1 MKKQLLFAA
10 MLMLSAA
17 PAVSVSAAQPFA
29 AAAEE
34 GQTLATQE
42 QYDAL
47 QNSIYKLRQSIEAML
62 KEINEKYADAEDT
75 KNSLEF
81 NKNSLDDM
89 AAEVKGKFGA
99 ETLTV
104 AEVEKYQ
111 ATVAEMAEG
120 LKDAVK
126 NAEQEVYSFQVNTH
140 YQDASMHKSE
150 CLGKVPENV
159 QNYYAPSFDD
169 LDAEMMQVYMPV
181 MMGGPIESA
190 EKAKEMCAQFDA
202 ISAKADSLVAASKKA
217 STLLDDI
224 TATLASLDAEIAK
237 IKKDFPEYDLS
248 AVNESAE
255 YWKNLA
261 AEFAQAPAEGADLY
275 TEKQI
280 ADFAVEFGYFKEN
293 VSGVYAQ
300 AQKDEWMAQFNA
312 KYYPASQE
320 MDGLISQL
328 NTECPTVKD
337 KYFTK
342 LDDLNVEMTQMY
354 MKLYQED
361 LTQEQFNAMLARID
375 AILAEGQKIVDEAKE
390 AEKVATGI
398 SGITVSEAVKAGKVY
413 SIDGKRVSKSA
424 KGLVLVIINGKKVI
438 LK

>member
-47 QNSIYKLRQSIEAML
+47 QKSISDLQQNIDAML

-75 KNSLEF
+75 KGSLEF
-81 NKNSLDDM
+81 NKSSLSDM
-89 AAEVKGKFGA
+89 AAEVKEKFTA
-99 ETLTV
+99 QTLTV
-104 AEVEKYQ
+104 AEVESYQ
-111 ATVAEMAEG
+111 ATVIEMAEG

-140 YQDASMHKSE
+140 YQNASMHKSE

-190 EKAKEMCAQFDA
+190 EKAKEMCDKFDA
-202 ISAKADSLVAASKKA
+202 ISAKADTLLAASKKA

-261 AEFAQAPAEGADLY
+261 AEFAQAPADPTAPY
-275 TEKQI
+275 TESKI
-280 ADFAVEFGYFKEN
+280 DGFVESFGYFKVN
-293 VSGVYAQ
+293 ISDLYAQ
-300 AQKDEWMAQFNA
+300 AQKDE
-312 KYYPASQE
+312 
-320 MDGLISQL
+320 
-328 NTECPTVKD
+328 
-337 KYFTK
+337 
-342 LDDLNVEMTQMY
+342 
-354 MKLYQED
+354 
-361 LTQEQFNAMLARID
+361 
-375 AILAEGQKIVDEAKE
+375 
-390 AEKVATGI
+390 
-398 SGITVSEAVKAGKVY
+398 
-413 SIDGKRVSKSA
+413 
-424 KGLVLVIINGKKVI
+424 
-438 LK
+438 

>member
-47 QNSIYKLRQSIEAML
+47 QKSISDLQQNIDAML

-75 KNSLEF
+75 KGSLEF
-81 NKNSLDDM
+81 NKSSLSDM
-89 AAEVKGKFGA
+89 AAEVKDKFAAG
-99 ETLTV
+99 TLTAAV
-104 AEVEKYQ
+104 VESYQ
-111 ATVAEMAEG
+111 AQVAEMAEG

-140 YQDASMHKSE
+140 YQNASMHKSE

-169 LDAEMMQVYMPV
+169 LDADMMQVYMPV

-190 EKAKEMCAQFDA
+190 EKAKEMCNQFDA
-202 ISAKADSLVAASKKA
+202 ISAKADALLNSAVQAGALV
-217 STLLDDI
+217 DDI
-224 TATLASLDAEIAK
+224 TETLASLDEKLAK
-237 IKKDFPEYDLS
+237 VKADFPEYDLS
-248 AVNESAE
+248 MMQESAG
-255 YWKNLA
+255 YWKNFA
-261 AEFAQAPAEGADLY
+261 AEFAQAPAEGTAPY

-280 ADFAVEFGYFKEN
+280 ADYAQNFGYFKE
-293 VSGVYAQ
+293 SAAGVYAE

-312 KYYPASQE
+312 KYTPASEKMNELVSILDAQ
-320 MDGLISQL
+320 
-328 NTECPTVKD
+328 CPIVGS
-337 KYFTK
+337 KYFTL
-342 LDDLNVEMTQMY
+342 LDDLNVELNQMY
-354 MKLYQED
+354 MSLYMGE
-361 LTQEQFNAMLARID
+361 LTQETFDKMMARID
-375 AILAEGQKIVDEAKE
+375 AILVEAQKIVDEAIE

-398 SGITVSEAVKAGKVY
+398 SDITVNKTVKAGNVY
-413 SIDGKRVSKSA
+413 SLDGKRVSKSA
-424 KGLVLVIINGKKVI
+424 KGLVIINGKKVV

>member
-10 MLMLSAA
+10 ILMLSAA

-47 QNSIYKLRQSIEAML
+47 QKSISDLQQNIDAML

-75 KNSLEF
+75 KGSLEF
-81 NKNSLDDM
+81 NKTSLSDM
-89 AAEVKGKFGA
+89 AAEVKDKFAAG
-99 ETLTV
+99 TLTA
-104 AEVEKYQ
+104 AEVESYQ
-111 ATVAEMAEG
+111 AQVAEMAEG

-140 YQDASMHKSE
+140 YQNASMHKSE

-202 ISAKADSLVAASKKA
+202 ISAKADSLLASAKLA
-217 STLLDDI
+217 GTLVDSI
-224 TATLASLDAEIAK
+224 TATLDSLGAEIAK
-237 IKKDFPEYDLS
+237 VKKNFPEYDLS
-248 AVNESAE
+248 MIQESAE
-255 YWKNLA
+255 YWKKFA
-261 AEFAQAPAEGADLY
+261 AEFTQAPAEGAAPY

-280 ADFAVEFGYFKEN
+280 AGYVENFGYFKD
-293 VSGVYAQ
+293 SALGVYAE

-312 KYYPASQE
+312 KYYPASQK
-320 MDGLISQL
+320 MDELVSTLDTQ
-328 NTECPTVKD
+328 CPTVKD
-337 KYFTK
+337 QFFTK
-342 LDDLNVEMTQMY
+342 LDDLNVEMTQMFT
-354 MKLYQED
+354 KLYMGE
-361 LTQEQFNAMLARID
+361 LTQESFDQMMARID
-375 AILAEGQKIVDEAKE
+375 AILLEAQNIVDQALE

-398 SGITVSEAVKAGKVY
+398 SDITVNKAAKAGNVY
-413 SIDGKRVSKSA
+413 SLDGKRVSKSA
-424 KGLVLVIINGKKVI
+424 KGLVIINGKKVV

>member
-17 PAVSVSAAQPFA
+17 PAISVSAAQPFA

-34 GQTLATQE
+34 GQTLATYG

-47 QNSIYKLRQSIEAML
+47 QMSIYDLQQSIDAML

-81 NKNSLDDM
+81 NKSSLSDM
-89 AAEVKGKFGA
+89 AAEVKDKFAAG
-99 ETLTV
+99 TLTA
-104 AEVEKYQ
+104 AEVESYQ
-111 ATVAEMAEG
+111 AQVAEMAEG

-140 YQDASMHKSE
+140 YQNASMHKSE
-150 CLGKVPENV
+150 CLGQVPENV

-202 ISAKADSLVAASKKA
+202 ISAKADSLVASAKLAGALVDS
-217 STLLDDI
+217 I
-224 TATLASLDAEIAK
+224 TATLDSLGAEIAK
-237 IKKDFPEYDLS
+237 VKKDFPEYDLS
-248 AVNESAE
+248 MMQESSE
-255 YWKNLA
+255 YWKNFA
-261 AEFAQAPAEGADLY
+261 AVFAQAPAEGTAPY

-280 ADFAVEFGYFKEN
+280 AEYAENFGYFKE
-293 VSGVYAQ
+293 SALGVYAE
-300 AQKDEWMAQFNA
+300 AQKDEWTAQFNA
-312 KYYPASQE
+312 KYTPASEKMNELLSTLDTQ
-320 MDGLISQL
+320 
-328 NTECPTVKD
+328 CPTVGS
-337 KYFTK
+337 KYFTQ
-342 LDDLNVEMTQMY
+342 LDDLNAELTQMY
-354 MKLYQED
+354 MSLYMGE
-361 LTQEQFNAMLARID
+361 LTQETFDKMMARID
-375 AILAEGQKIVDEAKE
+375 AILVEAQKIVDEAIE

-398 SGITVSEAVKAGKVY
+398 SDITVNKTVKVGNVY
-413 SIDGKRVSKSA
+413 SLDGKRVSKSA
-424 KGLVLVIINGKKVI
+424 KGLVIINGKKVV

>member
-47 QNSIYKLRQSIEAML
+47 MKSIAEVQQNIDAML
-62 KEINEKYADAEDT
+62 KEINDKYPDAEDT
-75 KNSLEF
+75 KYSLNF
-81 NKNSLDDM
+81 NKESLDKIADE
-89 AAEVKGKFGA
+89 AKAKFDA
-99 ETLTV
+99 KTLTAV
-104 AEVEKYQ
+104 EVESYQ
-111 ATVAEMAEG
+111 ASVNEIADG

-126 NAEQEVYSFQVNTH
+126 NAAQEVYSFQVNTH
-140 YQDASMHKSE
+140 YQNAAMHKSE
-150 CLGKVPENV
+150 CLGQIPENV
-159 QNYYAPSFDD
+159 QNYYAPAFDE
-169 LDAEMMQVYMPV
+169 LDADMMQVYMPV
-181 MMGGPIESA
+181 MMGTPVESA
-190 EKAKEMCAQFDA
+190 EKAKEMCDQFDA
-202 ISAKADSLVAASKKA
+202 ISKKADVLLAASKKA
-217 STLLDDI
+217 STLVDDI
-224 TATLASLDAEIAK
+224 TATLASLNEEIEK
-237 IKKDFPEYDLS
+237 VKKDFPEYDLS
-248 AVNESAE
+248 AVKETAE

-261 AEFAQAPAEGADLY
+261 AEFAQAPADPTAPY
-275 TEKQI
+275 TESKI
-280 ADFAVEFGYFKEN
+280 DGFVENFGYFKAN
-293 VSGVYAQ
+293 ISDLYAQ

-312 KYYPASQE
+312 KYYPAAQK
-320 MDGLISQL
+320 MDEYLSTL
-328 NTECPTVKD
+328 DSECPTVKD

-342 LDDLNVEMTQMY
+342 LDDLNVEMSQMY
-354 MKLYQED
+354 MKLFQED

-375 AILAEGQKIVDEAKE
+375 AILAEAQKIVDEAKE

-413 SIDGKRVSKSA
+413 SIDGKRISKSA
-424 KGLVLVIINGKKVI
+424 KGLVIINGKKVI

>member
-29 AAAEE
+29 ATAEE

-47 QNSIYKLRQSIEAML
+47 QKSISDLQQNIDAML
-62 KEINEKYADAEDT
+62 KEINKKYADAEDT

-81 NKNSLDDM
+81 NKTSLSDM
-89 AAEVKGKFGA
+89 AAEVKDKFAAG
-99 ETLTV
+99 TLTA
-104 AEVEKYQ
+104 AEVESYQ
-111 ATVAEMAEG
+111 AQVAEMAEG

-140 YQDASMHKSE
+140 YQNASMHKSE
-150 CLGKVPENV
+150 CLGLVPENV
-159 QNYYAPSFDD
+159 QNYYAPAFEE
-169 LDAEMMQVYMPV
+169 LDADMMQVYMPI
-181 MMGGPIESA
+181 MMGSPVESA
-190 EKAKEMCAQFDA
+190 EQAKQMCDQFEA
-202 ISAKADSLVAASKKA
+202 ISKKADALLATAQKA
-217 STLLDDI
+217 STLVNDI
-224 TATLASLDAEIAK
+224 TATLASLNEEMAK
-237 IKKDFPEYDLS
+237 VKTDFPEYDLS
-248 AVNESAE
+248 MMQESAE

-261 AEFAQAPAEGADLY
+261 AEFGQAPAEGTTPY

-280 ADFAVEFGYFKEN
+280 AEFTENFGYFKE
-293 VSGVYAQ
+293 SAAGVYAE

-312 KYYPASQE
+312 EYYPASQK
-320 MDGLISQL
+320 MDEYISTLDAQ
-328 NTECPTVKD
+328 CPTVKD
-337 KYFTK
+337 QYLTQ
-342 LDDLNVEMTQMY
+342 LDDLNVEMSQMY

-361 LTQEQFNAMLARID
+361 LTQEQFNAMMDRID
-375 AILAEGQKIVDEAKE
+375 AILVEAQKIVDEAIE

-398 SGITVSEAVKAGKVY
+398 SEITVNKAVKAGNVY
-413 SIDGKRVSKSA
+413 SLDGKRVSKSA
-424 KGLVLVIINGKKVI
+424 KGLVIINGKKVV

>member
-47 QNSIYKLRQSIEAML
+47 VKSIAEVQQNIDAML
-62 KEINEKYADAEDT
+62 KEINDKYPDAEDT
-75 KNSLEF
+75 KYSLNF
-81 NKNSLDDM
+81 NKESLDKIADEAKAKFEAKTLT
-89 AAEVKGKFGA
+89 AAEVDSYLASVKEIA
-99 ETLTV
+99 D
-104 AEVEKYQ
+104 
-111 ATVAEMAEG
+111 G

-126 NAEQEVYSFQVNTH
+126 NAAQEVYSFQVNTS
-140 YQDASMHKSE
+140 YQNAAMHKSE
-150 CLGKVPENV
+150 CLGQVPENV
-159 QNYYAPSFDD
+159 QNYYAPAFEE
-169 LDAEMMQVYMPV
+169 LDADMMQVYMPI
-181 MMGGPIESA
+181 MMGSPVESA
-190 EKAKEMCAQFDA
+190 EQAKKMCDQFEA
-202 ISAKADSLVAASKKA
+202 ISKKADALLAASKKA

-261 AEFAQAPAEGADLY
+261 AEFAQAPADPTAPY
-275 TEKQI
+275 TESKI
-280 ADFAVEFGYFKEN
+280 DGFVENLGYFKAN
-293 VSGVYAQ
+293 ISDLYAQ

-312 KYYPASQE
+312 KYTTASQK
-320 MDGLISQL
+320 MDEYISTL
-328 NTECPTVKD
+328 DSECPTVKD

-342 LDDLNVEMTQMY
+342 LDDLNVEMSQMF

-361 LTQEQFNAMLARID
+361 LTQEQFNAMLDRID
-375 AILAEGQKIVDEAKE
+375 EILREAQKIVDEAKE

-398 SGITVSEAVKAGKVY
+398 SNISVSEAVKAGKVY
-413 SIDGKRVSKSA
+413 SIDGKRVSKSV
-424 KGLVLVIINGKKVI
+424 KGLVIINGKKVI

>member
-1 MKKQLLFAA
+1 MKKQLLFAT

-17 PAVSVSAAQPFA
+17 PAISVSAAQPFA

-34 GQTLATQE
+34 GQTLATYG

-47 QNSIYKLRQSIEAML
+47 QLSIYDLQQSIDAML

-75 KNSLEF
+75 KGSLEF
-81 NKNSLDDM
+81 NKSSLSDM
-89 AAEVKGKFGA
+89 AAEVKEKFAAG
-99 ETLTV
+99 TLTA
-104 AEVEKYQ
+104 AEVESYQ
-111 ATVAEMAEG
+111 AQVAEMAEG

-140 YQDASMHKSE
+140 YQNASMHKSE

-190 EKAKEMCAQFDA
+190 EKAKEMCNQFDA
-202 ISAKADSLVAASKKA
+202 ISAKADTLLAASKKA

-224 TATLASLDAEIAK
+224 TATLASLDADMVKVKA
-237 IKKDFPEYDLS
+237 DFPEYDLS
-248 AVNESAE
+248 MMQESAE
-255 YWKNLA
+255 YWKNFA
-261 AEFAQAPAEGADLY
+261 AEFAQAPAEGTAPY

-280 ADFAVEFGYFKEN
+280 AEYAENFGYFKE
-293 VSGVYAQ
+293 SAAGVYAE

-312 KYYPASQE
+312 KYYPASQK
-320 MDGLISQL
+320 MDEFISTLDTQ
-328 NTECPTVKD
+328 CPTVKD
-337 KYFTK
+337 QFFTK

-354 MKLYQED
+354 TKLYMGE
-361 LTQEQFNAMLARID
+361 LTQKSFDEMMARID
-375 AILAEGQKIVDEAKE
+375 AILLEAQNIVNQALE

-398 SGITVSEAVKAGKVY
+398 SDITVNKAVKAGNVY
-413 SIDGKRVSKSA
+413 SLDGKRVSKSA
-424 KGLVLVIINGKKVI
+424 KGLVIINGKKVV

>member
-10 MLMLSAA
+10 ILMLSAA

-47 QNSIYKLRQSIEAML
+47 QKSISDLQQNIDAML

-75 KNSLEF
+75 KGSLEF
-81 NKNSLDDM
+81 NKSSLSDM
-89 AAEVKGKFGA
+89 AAEVKDKFTA
-99 ETLTV
+99 QTLTV
-104 AEVEKYQ
+104 AEIESYQ
-111 ATVAEMAEG
+111 ATVTEMAEG

-140 YQDASMHKSE
+140 YQNASMHKSE

-202 ISAKADSLVAASKKA
+202 ISAKADSLVASAKLAGALVDS
-217 STLLDDI
+217 I
-224 TATLASLDAEIAK
+224 TATLDSLGAEIAK
-237 IKKDFPEYDLS
+237 VKKDFPEYDLS
-248 AVNESAE
+248 MMQESSE
-255 YWKNLA
+255 YWKNFA
-261 AEFAQAPAEGADLY
+261 AVFAQAPAEGTAPY

-280 ADFAVEFGYFKEN
+280 AEYAENFGFFKQ
-293 VSGVYAQ
+293 SALGVYAE
-300 AQKDEWMAQFNA
+300 AQKDEWTAQFNA
-312 KYYPASQE
+312 KYYPASQK
-320 MDGLISQL
+320 MDELVSTLDTQ
-328 NTECPTVKD
+328 CPTVKD
-337 KYFTK
+337 QFFTK
-342 LDDLNVEMTQMY
+342 LDDLNVEMTQMFT
-354 MKLYQED
+354 KLYMGE
-361 LTQEQFNAMLARID
+361 LTQESFDQMMARID
-375 AILAEGQKIVDEAKE
+375 AILLEAQNIVDQALE

-398 SGITVSEAVKAGKVY
+398 SDITVNKAAKAGNVY
-413 SIDGKRVSKSA
+413 SLDGKRVSKSA
-424 KGLVLVIINGKKVI
+424 KGLVIINGKKVV

>member
-47 QNSIYKLRQSIEAML
+47 VKSIAEVQQNIDAML
-62 KEINEKYADAEDT
+62 KEINDKYPDAEDT
-75 KNSLEF
+75 KYSLNF
-81 NKNSLDDM
+81 NKESLDKIADEAKAKFEAKTLT
-89 AAEVKGKFGA
+89 AAEV
-99 ETLTV
+99 ES
-104 AEVEKYQ
+104 YQ
-111 ATVAEMAEG
+111 ASVNEIADG
-120 LKDAVK
+120 IKNAVK
-126 NAEQEVYSFQVNTH
+126 NAAQEVYSFQVNTH
-140 YQDASMHKSE
+140 YQNAAMHKSE
-150 CLGKVPENV
+150 CLGQIPENV
-159 QNYYAPSFDD
+159 QNYYAPAFDE
-169 LDAEMMQVYMPV
+169 LDADMMQVYMPV
-181 MMGGPIESA
+181 MMGTPVESA
-190 EKAKEMCAQFDA
+190 EQAKKMCDQFDA
-202 ISAKADSLVAASKKA
+202 ISKKADALLAASKKA

-261 AEFAQAPAEGADLY
+261 AEFAQAPADPTAPY
-275 TEKQI
+275 TESKI
-280 ADFAVEFGYFKEN
+280 DGFVENFGYFKAN
-293 VSGVYAQ
+293 ISDLYAQ

-312 KYYPASQE
+312 KFTPASQK
-320 MDGLISQL
+320 MDEYISTL
-328 NTECPTVKD
+328 DSECPTVKD
-337 KYFTK
+337 KYFDK
-342 LDDLNVEMTQMY
+342 LNDLNVEMSQMF

-361 LTQEQFNAMLARID
+361 LTQEQFDAMLARID
-375 AILAEGQKIVDEAKE
+375 AILREAQKIVDEAKE

-398 SGITVSEAVKAGKVY
+398 SNISVSEAVKAGKVY
-413 SIDGKRVSKSA
+413 SIDGKRISKSA
-424 KGLVLVIINGKKVI
+424 KGLVIINGKKVI

>member
-1 MKKQLLFAA
+1 MN
-10 MLMLSAA
+10 
-17 PAVSVSAAQPFA
+17 
-29 AAAEE
+29 
-34 GQTLATQE
+34 
-42 QYDAL
+42 D
-47 QNSIYKLRQSIEAML
+47 
-62 KEINEKYADAEDT
+62 INEKYADAEDT
-75 KNSLEF
+75 KNSLTY
-81 NKNSLDDM
+81 NKSSLEEM
-89 AAEVKGKFGA
+89 AAEVKAKYDA
-99 ETLTV
+99 KTLTA
-104 AEVEKYQ
+104 AEVDSYQ
-111 ATVAEMAEG
+111 ASVKEIAEG
-120 LKDAVK
+120 IKDAVK
-126 NAEQEVYSFQVNTH
+126 NAELEVYSFQVNTH
-140 YQDASMHKSE
+140 YQNAAMHKSE
-150 CLGKVPENV
+150 CLGQVPENV
-159 QNYYAPSFDD
+159 QNYYAPAFDE
-169 LDAEMMQVYMPV
+169 LDADMMQVYMPF
-181 MMGGPIESA
+181 MMGSPIESA
-190 EKAKEMCAQFDA
+190 EQAKEICDQFEA
-202 ISAKADSLVAASKKA
+202 ISKKADALLAASKKA

-261 AEFAQAPAEGADLY
+261 AEFAQAPADPTAPY
-275 TEKQI
+275 TESKI
-280 ADFAVEFGYFKEN
+280 DGFVESFGYFKVN
-293 VSGVYAQ
+293 ISDLYAQ

-354 MKLYQED
+354 MKLYQDE
-361 LTQEQFNAMLARID
+361 LTQEQFDAMLARID
-375 AILAEGQKIVDEAKE
+375 AILAEGQKIVAEAKE

-424 KGLVLVIINGKKVI
+424 KGLVIINGKKVI

>member
-17 PAVSVSAAQPFA
+17 PAISVSAAQPFA

-34 GQTLATQE
+34 GQTLATEE
-42 QYDAL
+42 QYNTL
-47 QNSIYKLRQSIEAML
+47 QDSIYKLRQSIEAML

-89 AAEVKGKFGA
+89 AAEVKDKFAAG
-99 ETLTV
+99 TLTA
-104 AEVEKYQ
+104 AEVESYQ
-111 ATVAEMAEG
+111 AQVAEMAEG

-140 YQDASMHKSE
+140 YQNASMHKSE

-202 ISAKADSLVAASKKA
+202 ISAKSDSLVASAKLAGALVDS
-217 STLLDDI
+217 I
-224 TATLASLDAEIAK
+224 TATLDSLGAEIAK
-237 IKKDFPEYDLS
+237 VKKDFPEYDLS
-248 AVNESAE
+248 MMQESSE
-255 YWKNLA
+255 YWKNFA
-261 AEFAQAPAEGADLY
+261 AVFAQAPAEGTAPY

-280 ADFAVEFGYFKEN
+280 AEYAENFGFFKQ
-293 VSGVYAQ
+293 SALGVYAE
-300 AQKDEWMAQFNA
+300 AQKDEWTAQFNA
-312 KYYPASQE
+312 KYTPASEKMNELLSTLDTQ
-320 MDGLISQL
+320 
-328 NTECPTVKD
+328 CPTVGS
-337 KYFTK
+337 KYFTQ
-342 LDDLNVEMTQMY
+342 LDDLNAELTQMY
-354 MKLYQED
+354 MSLYMGE
-361 LTQEQFNAMLARID
+361 LTQETFDKMMARID
-375 AILAEGQKIVDEAKE
+375 AILVEAQKIVDEAIE

-398 SGITVSEAVKAGKVY
+398 SDITVNKTVKAGNVY
-413 SIDGKRVSKSA
+413 SLDGKRVSKSA
-424 KGLVLVIINGKKVI
+424 KGLVIINGKKMV

>member
-47 QNSIYKLRQSIEAML
+47 VKSIAEVQQNIDAML
-62 KEINEKYADAEDT
+62 KEINDKYPDAEDT
-75 KNSLEF
+75 KYSLNF
-81 NKNSLDDM
+81 NKESLDKIADEAKAKFEAKTLT
-89 AAEVKGKFGA
+89 AAEVDSYLASVK
-99 ETLTV
+99 EI
-104 AEVEKYQ
+104 
-111 ATVAEMAEG
+111 AEG
-120 LKDAVK
+120 IKDAVK
-126 NAEQEVYSFQVNTH
+126 NAEQEVYSFQVNSS
-140 YQDASMHKSE
+140 YNAAYMHKAE
-150 CLGKVPENV
+150 CLGQIPANV
-159 QNYYAPSFDD
+159 QNYYAPAFDE
-169 LDAEMMQVYMPV
+169 LDADMMQVYMPI
-181 MMGGPIESA
+181 MMGSPIETA
-190 EKAKEMCAQFDA
+190 EQAKKMCDQLDA
-202 ISAKADSLVAASKKA
+202 ISKKADALLAASKKA

-261 AEFAQAPAEGADLY
+261 AEFAQAPAVPTAPY
-275 TEKQI
+275 TESKI
-280 ADFAVEFGYFKEN
+280 DGFVENFGYFKEN
-293 VSGVYAQ
+293 VSGLYAQ

-312 KYYPASQE
+312 KYYPASQK
-320 MDGLISQL
+320 MDEYVSTLDS
-328 NTECPTVKD
+328 ECPTVKD
-337 KYFTK
+337 KYFNK
-342 LDDLNVEMTQMY
+342 LDDLNVELTQMY

-361 LTQEQFNAMLARID
+361 LTQEQFNTMMARID
-375 AILAEGQKIVDEAKE
+375 EILREAQKIIDEAKE

-398 SGITVSEAVKAGKVY
+398 SNISVSEAVKAGKVY
-413 SIDGKRVSKSA
+413 SIDGKCVSKSV
-424 KGLVLVIINGKKVI
+424 KGLVIINGKKVI

>member
-47 QNSIYKLRQSIEAML
+47 VKSIADVQQNINGML
-62 KEINEKYADAEDT
+62 KEINDKYPDAEDT
-75 KNSLEF
+75 KYSLNF
-81 NKNSLDDM
+81 NKESLDKIADEAKAKFEAKTLT
-89 AAEVKGKFGA
+89 AAEVDSYLASVK
-99 ETLTV
+99 EI
-104 AEVEKYQ
+104 
-111 ATVAEMAEG
+111 AEG
-120 LKDAVK
+120 IKDAVK

-140 YQDASMHKSE
+140 YQNAAMHKSE
-150 CLGKVPENV
+150 CLGQVPENV
-159 QNYYAPSFDD
+159 QNYYAPAFDE
-169 LDAEMMQVYMPV
+169 LDADMVQVYMPF
-181 MMGGPIESA
+181 MMDSHIESA
-190 EKAKEMCAQFDA
+190 EQAKKMCDQFDA
-202 ISAKADSLVAASKKA
+202 ISKKADALLAASKKA
-217 STLLDDI
+217 STLVEDI

-261 AEFAQAPAEGADLY
+261 AEFAQAPADPTAPY
-275 TEKQI
+275 TESKI
-280 ADFAVEFGYFKEN
+280 DGFVESFGYFKVN
-293 VSGVYAQ
+293 ISDLYAQ

-312 KYYPASQE
+312 KYYPASQK
-320 MDGLISQL
+320 MDEYISTL
-328 NTECPTVKD
+328 DSECPTVKD
-337 KYFTK
+337 EYLTK
-342 LDDLNVEMTQMY
+342 LDDLNVEMSQMF

-424 KGLVLVIINGKKVI
+424 KGLVIINGKKVI

>member
-47 QNSIYKLRQSIEAML
+47 VKSIADVQQNIDGML
-62 KEINEKYADAEDT
+62 KEINDKYPDAEDT
-75 KNSLEF
+75 KYSLNF
-81 NKNSLDDM
+81 NKESLDKIADEAKAKFEAKTLT
-89 AAEVKGKFGA
+89 AAEVDSYLASVK
-99 ETLTV
+99 EI
-104 AEVEKYQ
+104 
-111 ATVAEMAEG
+111 AEG
-120 LKDAVK
+120 IKDAVK
-126 NAEQEVYSFQVNTH
+126 NAEQEVYSFQVNTC
-140 YQDASMHKSE
+140 YQNAAMHKSE
-150 CLGKVPENV
+150 CLGQVPENV
-159 QNYYAPSFDD
+159 QNYYAPAFEE
-169 LDAEMMQVYMPV
+169 LDADMMQVYMPF
-181 MMGGPIESA
+181 MMDSHIESA
-190 EKAKEMCAQFDA
+190 EQAKKMCDQFDA
-202 ISAKADSLVAASKKA
+202 ISKKADALLAASKKA

-261 AEFAQAPAEGADLY
+261 AEFAQAPADPTAPY
-275 TEKQI
+275 TESKI
-280 ADFAVEFGYFKEN
+280 DGFVESFGYFKVN
-293 VSGVYAQ
+293 ISDLYAQ

-354 MKLYQED
+354 MKLYQDE
-361 LTQEQFNAMLARID
+361 LTQEQFDAMLARID

-398 SGITVSEAVKAGKVY
+398 SGITVCEAVKAGKVY

-424 KGLVLVIINGKKVI
+424 KGLVIINGKKVI

>member
-34 GQTLATQE
+34 GQTLAAQE

-47 QNSIYKLRQSIEAML
+47 QKSISDLQQNIDAML

-75 KNSLEF
+75 KGSLEF
-81 NKNSLDDM
+81 NKSSLSDM
-89 AAEVKGKFGA
+89 AAEVKDKFAAG
-99 ETLTV
+99 TLTA
-104 AEVEKYQ
+104 AEVESYQ
-111 ATVAEMAEG
+111 AQVAEMAEG

-140 YQDASMHKSE
+140 YQNASMHKSE

-169 LDAEMMQVYMPV
+169 LDADMMQVYMPV

-190 EKAKEMCAQFDA
+190 EKAKEMCNQFDA
-202 ISAKADSLVAASKKA
+202 ISAKADTLLAASKKA

-224 TATLASLDAEIAK
+224 TATLASLDADMVKVKA
-237 IKKDFPEYDLS
+237 DFPEYDLS
-248 AVNESAE
+248 MMQESAE
-255 YWKNLA
+255 YWKNFA
-261 AEFAQAPAEGADLY
+261 AEFAQAPAEGTAPY

-280 ADFAVEFGYFKEN
+280 AEYAENFGYFKE
-293 VSGVYAQ
+293 SAAGVYAE

-312 KYYPASQE
+312 KYYPASQK
-320 MDGLISQL
+320 MDEFISTLDTQ
-328 NTECPTVKD
+328 CPTVKD
-337 KYFTK
+337 QFFTK
-342 LDDLNVEMTQMY
+342 LDDLNVEMSQMF

-361 LTQEQFNAMLARID
+361 LTQEQFDKMMARID
-375 AILAEGQKIVDEAKE
+375 AILLEAQNIVNQALE

-398 SGITVSEAVKAGKVY
+398 SDITVNKAAKAGNVY
-413 SIDGKRVSKSA
+413 SLDGKRVSKSA
-424 KGLVLVIINGKKVI
+424 KGLVIINGKKVV

>member
-47 QNSIYKLRQSIEAML
+47 VKSIADVQQNIDAML
-62 KEINEKYADAEDT
+62 KEINDKYPDAEDT
-75 KNSLEF
+75 KYSLNF
-81 NKNSLDDM
+81 NKESLDKIAEEAKAKFVAKTLT
-89 AAEVKGKFGA
+89 AAEVDS
-99 ETLTV
+99 
-104 AEVEKYQ
+104 YQ
-111 ATVAEMAEG
+111 AAVADMAEG

-140 YQDASMHKSE
+140 YQNAAMHKSE
-150 CLGKVPENV
+150 CLGQVPENV
-159 QNYYAPSFDD
+159 QNYYAPAFDE
-169 LDAEMMQVYMPV
+169 LDAEMVQVYMPF
-181 MMGGPIESA
+181 MMDSHIESA
-190 EKAKEMCAQFDA
+190 EQAKKMCDQFDA
-202 ISAKADSLVAASKKA
+202 ISKKADALLAASKKA
-217 STLLDDI
+217 STLVEDI

-261 AEFAQAPAEGADLY
+261 AEFAQAPADPTAPY
-275 TEKQI
+275 TESKI
-280 ADFAVEFGYFKEN
+280 DGFVESFGYFKVN
-293 VSGVYAQ
+293 ISDLYAQ

-312 KYYPASQE
+312 KYYPASQK
-320 MDGLISQL
+320 MDEYISTL
-328 NTECPTVKD
+328 DSECPTVKD
-337 KYFTK
+337 EYLTK
-342 LDDLNVEMTQMY
+342 LDDLNVEMSQMF

-424 KGLVLVIINGKKVI
+424 KGLVIINGKKVI

>member
-47 QNSIYKLRQSIEAML
+47 QKSISDLQQNIDAML

-75 KNSLEF
+75 KGSLEF
-81 NKNSLDDM
+81 NKTSLSDM
-89 AAEVKGKFGA
+89 AAEVKDKFTA
-99 ETLTV
+99 QTLTV
-104 AEVEKYQ
+104 AEVESYQ
-111 ATVAEMAEG
+111 AQVAEMAEG

-140 YQDASMHKSE
+140 YQNASMHKSE

-169 LDAEMMQVYMPV
+169 LDADMMQVYMPV

-202 ISAKADSLVAASKKA
+202 ISAKADSLVASAKLAGALVDS
-217 STLLDDI
+217 I
-224 TATLASLDAEIAK
+224 TATLDSLGAEIAK
-237 IKKDFPEYDLS
+237 VKKDFPEYDLS
-248 AVNESAE
+248 MMQESSE
-255 YWKNLA
+255 YWKNFA
-261 AEFAQAPAEGADLY
+261 AVFAQAPAEGTAPY

-280 ADFAVEFGYFKEN
+280 AEYAENFGFFKQ
-293 VSGVYAQ
+293 SALGVYAE
-300 AQKDEWMAQFNA
+300 AQKDEWTAQFNA
-312 KYYPASQE
+312 KYTPASEKMNELLSTLDTQ
-320 MDGLISQL
+320 
-328 NTECPTVKD
+328 CPTVGS
-337 KYFTK
+337 KYFTQ
-342 LDDLNVEMTQMY
+342 LDDLNAELTQMY
-354 MKLYQED
+354 MSLYMGE
-361 LTQEQFNAMLARID
+361 LTQETFDKMMARID
-375 AILAEGQKIVDEAKE
+375 AILVEAQKIVDEAIE

-398 SGITVSEAVKAGKVY
+398 SDITVNKTVKAGNVY
-413 SIDGKRVSKSA
+413 SLDGKRVSKSA
-424 KGLVLVIINGKKVI
+424 KGLVIINGKKMV

>member
-47 QNSIYKLRQSIEAML
+47 QKSISNLQQNIDAML

-81 NKNSLDDM
+81 NKTSLSDM
-89 AAEVKGKFGA
+89 AAEVKDKFAAG
-99 ETLTV
+99 TLTA
-104 AEVEKYQ
+104 AEVESYQ
-111 ATVAEMAEG
+111 AQVAEMAEG

-140 YQDASMHKSE
+140 YQNASMHKSE
-150 CLGKVPENV
+150 CLGQVPENV
-159 QNYYAPSFDD
+159 QNYYAPAFDE
-169 LDAEMMQVYMPV
+169 LDADMMQVYMPI
-181 MMGGPIESA
+181 MMGSPVESA
-190 EKAKEMCAQFDA
+190 EQAKQMCDQFEA
-202 ISAKADSLVAASKKA
+202 ISKKADALLATAQKA
-217 STLLDDI
+217 STLVNDI
-224 TATLASLDAEIAK
+224 TATLASLNEEMAK
-237 IKKDFPEYDLS
+237 VKTDFPEYDLS
-248 AVNESAE
+248 MVNESAE

-261 AEFAQAPAEGADLY
+261 AEFAKAPADPAAPY
-275 TEKQI
+275 TEDKI
-280 ADFAVEFGYFKEN
+280 DGFAQEFGYFKEN
-293 VSGVYAQ
+293 VSGLYAQ

-312 KYYPASQE
+312 KYYPASQK
-320 MDGLISQL
+320 MDEYVSTLDS
-328 NTECPTVKD
+328 ECPTVKD
-337 KYFTK
+337 KYFTQ
-342 LDDLNVEMTQMY
+342 LDDLNVELTQMY

-361 LTQEQFNAMLARID
+361 LTQEQFNTMMARID
-375 AILAEGQKIVDEAKE
+375 EILVEAQKIIDEAKE

-424 KGLVLVIINGKKVI
+424 KGLVIINGKKVI

>member
-17 PAVSVSAAQPFA
+17 PAISVSAAQPFA

-42 QYDAL
+42 LYDAL
-47 QNSIYKLRQSIEAML
+47 QKSISDLQQNIDAML

-75 KNSLEF
+75 KGSLEF
-81 NKNSLDDM
+81 NKSSLSDM
-89 AAEVKGKFGA
+89 AAEVKDKFAAG
-99 ETLTV
+99 TLTA
-104 AEVEKYQ
+104 AEVESYQ
-111 ATVAEMAEG
+111 AQVAEMAEG

-140 YQDASMHKSE
+140 YQNASMHKSE

-202 ISAKADSLVAASKKA
+202 ISAKADSLVASAKLAGALVDS
-217 STLLDDI
+217 I
-224 TATLASLDAEIAK
+224 TATLDSLGAEIAK
-237 IKKDFPEYDLS
+237 VKKDFPEYDLS
-248 AVNESAE
+248 MMQESSE
-255 YWKNLA
+255 YWKNFA
-261 AEFAQAPAEGADLY
+261 AVFAQAPAEGTAPY

-280 ADFAVEFGYFKEN
+280 AEYAENFGFFKQ
-293 VSGVYAQ
+293 SALGVYAE
-300 AQKDEWMAQFNA
+300 AQKDEWTAQFNA
-312 KYYPASQE
+312 KYTPASEKMNELLSTLDTQ
-320 MDGLISQL
+320 
-328 NTECPTVKD
+328 CPTVGS
-337 KYFTK
+337 KYFTQ
-342 LDDLNVEMTQMY
+342 LDDLNAELTQMY
-354 MKLYQED
+354 MSLYMGE
-361 LTQEQFNAMLARID
+361 LTQETFDKMMARID
-375 AILAEGQKIVDEAKE
+375 AILVEAQKIVDEAIE

-398 SGITVSEAVKAGKVY
+398 SDITVNKTVKAGNVY
-413 SIDGKRVSKSA
+413 SLDGKRVSKSA
-424 KGLVLVIINGKKVI
+424 KGLVIINGKKVV

>member
-17 PAVSVSAAQPFA
+17 PAISVSAAQPFA

-47 QNSIYKLRQSIEAML
+47 QKSISDLQQNIDAML

-75 KNSLEF
+75 KGSLEF
-81 NKNSLDDM
+81 NKSSLSDM
-89 AAEVKGKFGA
+89 AAEVKDKFAAG
-99 ETLTV
+99 TLTA
-104 AEVEKYQ
+104 AEVESYRAQ
-111 ATVAEMAEG
+111 VAEMAEG

-140 YQDASMHKSE
+140 YQNASMHKSE

-202 ISAKADSLVAASKKA
+202 ISAKADSLVASAKLAGALVDS
-217 STLLDDI
+217 I
-224 TATLASLDAEIAK
+224 TATLDSLGAEIAK
-237 IKKDFPEYDLS
+237 VKKDFPEYDLS
-248 AVNESAE
+248 MMQESSE
-255 YWKNLA
+255 YWKNFA
-261 AEFAQAPAEGADLY
+261 AVFAQAPAEGTAPY

-280 ADFAVEFGYFKEN
+280 AEYAENFGFFKK
-293 VSGVYAQ
+293 SALGVYAE
-300 AQKDEWMAQFNA
+300 AQKDEWTAQFNA
-312 KYYPASQE
+312 KYTPASEKMNELLSTLDTQ
-320 MDGLISQL
+320 
-328 NTECPTVKD
+328 CPTVGS
-337 KYFTK
+337 KYFTQ
-342 LDDLNVEMTQMY
+342 LDDLNAELTQMY
-354 MKLYQED
+354 MSLYMGE
-361 LTQEQFNAMLARID
+361 LTQETFDKMMARID
-375 AILAEGQKIVDEAKE
+375 AILVEAQKIVDEAIE

-398 SGITVSEAVKAGKVY
+398 SDITVNKTVKAGNVY
-413 SIDGKRVSKSA
+413 SLDGKRVSKSA
-424 KGLVLVIINGKKVI
+424 KGLVIINGKKVV

>member
-17 PAVSVSAAQPFA
+17 PAISVSAAQPFA

-34 GQTLATQE
+34 GQTLAAQE

-47 QNSIYKLRQSIEAML
+47 QKSISDLQQNIDAML

-75 KNSLEF
+75 KGSLEF
-81 NKNSLDDM
+81 NKTSLSDM
-89 AAEVKGKFGA
+89 AAEVKDKFTA
-99 ETLTV
+99 QTLTV
-104 AEVEKYQ
+104 AEIESYQ
-111 ATVAEMAEG
+111 ATVTEMAEG

-140 YQDASMHKSE
+140 YQNASMHKSE

-169 LDAEMMQVYMPV
+169 LDADMMQVYMPV

-202 ISAKADSLVAASKKA
+202 ISAKADSLVASAKLAGALVDS
-217 STLLDDI
+217 I
-224 TATLASLDAEIAK
+224 TATLDSLGAEIAK
-237 IKKDFPEYDLS
+237 VKKDFPEYDLS
-248 AVNESAE
+248 MMQESSE
-255 YWKNLA
+255 YWKNFA
-261 AEFAQAPAEGADLY
+261 AVFAQAPAEGTAPY

-280 ADFAVEFGYFKEN
+280 AEYAENFGFFKQ
-293 VSGVYAQ
+293 SALGVYAE
-300 AQKDEWMAQFNA
+300 AQKDEWTAQFNA
-312 KYYPASQE
+312 KYTPASEKMNELLSTLDTQ
-320 MDGLISQL
+320 
-328 NTECPTVKD
+328 CPTVGS
-337 KYFTK
+337 KYFTQ
-342 LDDLNVEMTQMY
+342 LDDLNAELTQMY
-354 MKLYQED
+354 MSLYMGE
-361 LTQEQFNAMLARID
+361 LTQETFDKMMARID
-375 AILAEGQKIVDEAKE
+375 AILVEAQKIVDEAIE

-398 SGITVSEAVKAGKVY
+398 SDITVNKAVKAGNVY
-413 SIDGKRVSKSA
+413 SLDGKRVSKSA
-424 KGLVLVIINGKKVI
+424 KGLVIINGKKVV

>member
-10 MLMLSAA
+10 MLLLSVA

-34 GQTLATQE
+34 GQTLATYG

-47 QNSIYKLRQSIEAML
+47 QLSIYDLQQSIDAML

-81 NKNSLDDM
+81 NKSSLSDM
-89 AAEVKGKFGA
+89 AAEVKDKFAAG
-99 ETLTV
+99 TLTV
-104 AEVEKYQ
+104 AEVESYQ
-111 ATVAEMAEG
+111 AQVAEMAEG

-140 YQDASMHKSE
+140 YQNASMHKSE
-150 CLGKVPENV
+150 CLGQVPENV

-169 LDAEMMQVYMPV
+169 LDADMMQVYMPI
-181 MMGGPIESA
+181 MMGSPIESA
-190 EKAKEMCAQFDA
+190 EKAKEMCNQFDA
-202 ISAKADSLVAASKKA
+202 ISAKAD
-217 STLLDDI
+217 TLL
-224 TATLASLDAEIAK
+224 ATSKLAGALVDSIAVTLDSLNAEIAK
-237 IKKDFPEYDLS
+237 VKKDFPEYDLS
-248 AVNESAE
+248 MMQESAD

-261 AEFAQAPAEGADLY
+261 AEFAQAPAEGATPY

-280 ADFAVEFGYFKEN
+280 AEFTENFGYFKE
-293 VSGVYAQ
+293 SAAGVYAE

-312 KYYPASQE
+312 KYYPASQK
-320 MDGLISQL
+320 MDELVSTLDTQ
-328 NTECPTVKD
+328 CPTVKD
-337 KYFTK
+337 QFFTK

-354 MKLYQED
+354 MSLYMGE
-361 LTQEQFNAMLARID
+361 LTQETFDKMMARID
-375 AILAEGQKIVDEAKE
+375 AILREAQNIVNQALE

-398 SGITVSEAVKAGKVY
+398 SGITVNKAAKAGNVY
-413 SIDGKRVSKSA
+413 SLDGKRVSKSA
-424 KGLVLVIINGKKVI
+424 KGLVIINGKKVV

>member
-47 QNSIYKLRQSIEAML
+47 QKSISDLQQNIDAML
-62 KEINEKYADAEDT
+62 KEINEKYVDAEDT

-81 NKNSLDDM
+81 NKSSLSDM
-89 AAEVKGKFGA
+89 AAEVKDKFAAG
-99 ETLTV
+99 TLTA
-104 AEVEKYQ
+104 AEVESDQ
-111 ATVAEMAEG
+111 AQVAEMAEG
-120 LKDAVK
+120 LKDAVQS
-126 NAEQEVYSFQVNTH
+126 AEQEVYSFQVNTH
-140 YQDASMHKSE
+140 YQNASMHKSE
-150 CLGKVPENV
+150 CLGQVPENV

-169 LDAEMMQVYMPV
+169 LDADMMQVYMPI
-181 MMGGPIESA
+181 MMGSPIESA
-190 EKAKEMCAQFDA
+190 EKAKEMCNQFDA
-202 ISAKADSLVAASKKA
+202 ISAKADTLLAASKKA

-224 TATLASLDAEIAK
+224 TATLASLDADMVKVKA
-237 IKKDFPEYDLS
+237 DFPEYDLS
-248 AVNESAE
+248 MMQESAE
-255 YWKNLA
+255 YWKNFA
-261 AEFAQAPAEGADLY
+261 AEFAQAPAEGTAPY

-280 ADFAVEFGYFKEN
+280 DEYAENFGYFKE
-293 VSGVYAQ
+293 SAAGVYAE

-312 KYYPASQE
+312 KYYPASQK
-320 MDGLISQL
+320 MDELVSTLDTQ
-328 NTECPTVKD
+328 CPTVKD
-337 KYFTK
+337 QFFTK

-354 MKLYQED
+354 MKLYMGE
-361 LTQEQFNAMLARID
+361 LTQESFDEMMARID
-375 AILAEGQKIVDEAKE
+375 AILREAQNIVDQALE

-398 SGITVSEAVKAGKVY
+398 SDITVNKAAKAGNVY
-413 SIDGKRVSKSA
+413 SLDGKRVSKSA
-424 KGLVLVIINGKKVI
+424 KGLVIINGKKVV

>member
-47 QNSIYKLRQSIEAML
+47 VKSIADVQQNIDAML
-62 KEINEKYADAEDT
+62 KEINDKYPDAEDT
-75 KNSLEF
+75 KYSLNF
-81 NKNSLDDM
+81 NKESLDKIAEEAKAKFVAKTLT
-89 AAEVKGKFGA
+89 AAEVDS
-99 ETLTV
+99 
-104 AEVEKYQ
+104 YQ
-111 ATVAEMAEG
+111 AAVADMAEG

-126 NAEQEVYSFQVNTH
+126 NAEQEVYSFQVNTS
-140 YQDASMHKSE
+140 YQNAAMHKSE
-150 CLGKVPENV
+150 CLGQVPENV
-159 QNYYAPSFDD
+159 QNYYAPAFDE
-169 LDAEMMQVYMPV
+169 LDADMMQVYMPI
-181 MMGGPIESA
+181 MMGSPVESA
-190 EKAKEMCAQFDA
+190 EQAKKMCDQFDA
-202 ISAKADSLVAASKKA
+202 ISKKADALLAASKKA

-261 AEFAQAPAEGADLY
+261 AEFAQAPADPTAPY
-275 TEKQI
+275 TESKI
-280 ADFAVEFGYFKEN
+280 DGFVESFGYFKVN
-293 VSGVYAQ
+293 ISDLYAQ

-354 MKLYQED
+354 MKLYQDE
-361 LTQEQFNAMLARID
+361 LTQEQFDAMLARID

-424 KGLVLVIINGKKVI
+424 KGLVIINGKKVI

>member
-1 MKKQLLFAA
+1 MKRQLLFAA

-47 QNSIYKLRQSIEAML
+47 VKSIADVQQNIDGML
-62 KEINEKYADAEDT
+62 KEINDKYPDAEDT
-75 KNSLEF
+75 KYSLNF
-81 NKNSLDDM
+81 NKESLDKIADEAKAKFDAKTLT
-89 AAEVKGKFGA
+89 AAEV
-99 ETLTV
+99 EN
-104 AEVEKYQ
+104 YQ
-111 ATVAEMAEG
+111 ASVNEIADG

-126 NAEQEVYSFQVNTH
+126 NAAQEVYSFQVNTS
-140 YQDASMHKSE
+140 YQNAAMHKSE
-150 CLGKVPENV
+150 CLGQVPENV
-159 QNYYAPSFDD
+159 QNYYAPAFDE
-169 LDAEMMQVYMPV
+169 LDADMMQVYMPI
-181 MMGGPIESA
+181 MMGSPVESA
-190 EKAKEMCAQFDA
+190 EQAKKMCDQFDA
-202 ISAKADSLVAASKKA
+202 ISKKADALLAASKKA

-261 AEFAQAPAEGADLY
+261 AEFAQAPADPTAPY
-275 TEKQI
+275 TESKI
-280 ADFAVEFGYFKEN
+280 DGFVESFGYFKVN
-293 VSGVYAQ
+293 ISDLYAQ

-354 MKLYQED
+354 MKLYQDE
-361 LTQEQFNAMLARID
+361 LTQEQFDAMLARID

-424 KGLVLVIINGKKVI
+424 KGLVIINGKKVI

>member
-42 QYDAL
+42 QYDVL
-47 QNSIYKLRQSIEAML
+47 QKSISDLQQNIDAML

-75 KNSLEF
+75 KGSLEF
-81 NKNSLDDM
+81 NKSSLSDM
-89 AAEVKGKFGA
+89 AAEVKDKFTA
-99 ETLTV
+99 QTLTV
-104 AEVEKYQ
+104 AEIESYQ
-111 ATVAEMAEG
+111 ATVTEMAEG

-140 YQDASMHKSE
+140 YQNASMHKSE

-202 ISAKADSLVAASKKA
+202 ISAKADSLVASAKLAGALVDS
-217 STLLDDI
+217 I
-224 TATLASLDAEIAK
+224 TATLDSLGAEIAK
-237 IKKDFPEYDLS
+237 VKKDFPEYDLS
-248 AVNESAE
+248 MMQESSE
-255 YWKNLA
+255 YWKNFA
-261 AEFAQAPAEGADLY
+261 AVFAQAPAEGTAPY

-280 ADFAVEFGYFKEN
+280 AEYAENFGFFKQ
-293 VSGVYAQ
+293 SALGVYAE
-300 AQKDEWMAQFNA
+300 AQKDEWTAQFNA
-312 KYYPASQE
+312 KYYPASQK
-320 MDGLISQL
+320 MDELVSTLDTQ
-328 NTECPTVKD
+328 CPTVKD
-337 KYFTK
+337 QFFTK
-342 LDDLNVEMTQMY
+342 LDDLNVEMTQMFT
-354 MKLYQED
+354 KLYMGE
-361 LTQEQFNAMLARID
+361 LTQESFDQMMARID
-375 AILAEGQKIVDEAKE
+375 AILLEAQNIVDQAIE

-398 SGITVSEAVKAGKVY
+398 SDITVNKTVKAGNVY
-413 SIDGKRVSKSA
+413 SLDGKRVSKSA
-424 KGLVLVIINGKKVI
+424 KGLVIINGKKVV

>member
-34 GQTLATQE
+34 GQTLATAE
-42 QYDAL
+42 EYAAL
-47 QNSIYKLRQSIEAML
+47 QKSIADLQQNIDGML
-62 KEINEKYADAEDT
+62 NDINEKYADAEDT
-75 KNSLEF
+75 KNSLKY
-81 NKNSLDDM
+81 NKSSLEEM
-89 AAEVKGKFGA
+89 AAEVKAKYDA
-99 ETLTV
+99 KTLTA
-104 AEVEKYQ
+104 AEVDSYQ
-111 ATVAEMAEG
+111 ASVKEIAEG

-140 YQDASMHKSE
+140 YQNAAMHKSE
-150 CLGKVPENV
+150 CLGQVPENV
-159 QNYYAPSFDD
+159 QNYYAPAFDE
-169 LDAEMMQVYMPV
+169 LDADMVQVYMPF
-181 MMGGPIESA
+181 MMDSHIESA
-190 EKAKEMCAQFDA
+190 EQAKKMCDQFDA
-202 ISAKADSLVAASKKA
+202 ISKKADALLAASKKA

-261 AEFAQAPAEGADLY
+261 AEFAQAPADPTALY
-275 TEKQI
+275 TESKI
-280 ADFAVEFGYFKEN
+280 DGFVENFGYFKAN
-293 VSGVYAQ
+293 ISDLYAL

-354 MKLYQED
+354 MKLYQDE
-361 LTQEQFNAMLARID
+361 LTQKQFNAMLARID

-424 KGLVLVIINGKKVI
+424 KGLVIINGKKVI

>member
-1 MKKQLLFAA
+1 
-10 MLMLSAA
+10 MLSAA

-34 GQTLATQE
+34 SQTLATE
-42 QYDAL
+42 VQYNTL
-47 QNSIYKLRQSIEAML
+47 QDSIYKLRQSIEAML

-89 AAEVKGKFGA
+89 AAEVKDKFAAG
-99 ETLTV
+99 TLTA
-104 AEVEKYQ
+104 AEVESYQ
-111 ATVAEMAEG
+111 AQVAEMAEG

-126 NAEQEVYSFQVNTH
+126 SAEQEIYSFQVNTH
-140 YQDASMHKSE
+140 YQNASMHKSE
-150 CLGKVPENV
+150 CLGQVPENV

-190 EKAKEMCAQFDA
+190 EKAKEMCNQLDA
-202 ISAKADSLVAASKKA
+202 ISAKADTLLAASKKA

-261 AEFAQAPAEGADLY
+261 AEFAQAPADPTAPY
-275 TEKQI
+275 TESKI
-280 ADFAVEFGYFKEN
+280 DGFVESFGYFKVN
-293 VSGVYAQ
+293 ISDLYAQ

-312 KYYPASQE
+312 KYYPASQK
-320 MDGLISQL
+320 MDEYISTLDTQ
-328 NTECPTVKD
+328 CPTVKD
-337 KYFTK
+337 QFFTK
-342 LDDLNVEMTQMY
+342 LDDLNVEMSQMFT
-354 MKLYQED
+354 KLYMGE
-361 LTQEQFNAMLARID
+361 LTQESFDEMMARID
-375 AILAEGQKIVDEAKE
+375 AILLEAK
-390 AEKVATGI
+390 KYRR
-398 SGITVSEAVKAGKVY
+398 SGS
-413 SIDGKRVSKSA
+413 
-424 KGLVLVIINGKKVI
+424 
-438 LK
+438 